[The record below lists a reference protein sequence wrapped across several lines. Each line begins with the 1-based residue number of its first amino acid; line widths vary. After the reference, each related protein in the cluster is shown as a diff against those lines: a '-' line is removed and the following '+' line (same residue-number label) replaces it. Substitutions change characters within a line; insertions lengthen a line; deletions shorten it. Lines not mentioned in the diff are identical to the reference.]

1 MRNWMF
7 PKITFFLVPFFFSQQ
22 TITNNRSQ
30 IGANQQ
36 LVDVINDFASAMKLP
51 ALFIDERNNIPNNYL
66 IQKEK
71 EKFSIIPVNPIT
83 QGSYNQKHIEEE
95 DKLYPG
101 TSWKDNYVNEAERI
115 SSGYIRYCIQITK
128 IDTHFF

>member
-22 TITNNRSQ
+22 TNRSHV
-30 IGANQQ
+30 GANQQ

-51 ALFIDERNNIPNNYL
+51 AIFIDERNNIPNKYL

-71 EKFSIIPVNPIT
+71 EKLSIIPVNPTT
-83 QGSYNQKHIEEE
+83 QGSYNQKHIEKEN
-95 DKLYPG
+95 KLYPV
-101 TSWKDNYVNEAERI
+101 TSSKDNYVNDAERI
-115 SSGYIRYCIQITK
+115 SSGYIRYCT
-128 IDTHFF
+128 